1 MKVKCQL
8 TPFAY
13 ACSTFGPDVTVRI
26 MQSLYSIHDGNGTI
40 ITEIQT
46 HLANG
51 LPTMQLIGTVGK
63 SLDESRERVRSAFAS
78 SNIEMPKK
86 KITINIS
93 PSDIAKNGAHYDLA
107 IALSILLAGK
117 QIKAGNLS
125 EMPIIL
131 GELGLDG
138 DVKPVRGILGKLLAA
153 KNAGFSYFIIPKTNE
168 RQAALI
174 PHIHIYP
181 VDHIKDLKRAL
192 ENLGVEYYSTKD
204 GHPISTRSSRA
215 IVDMS
220 EVIGQTAAKRALM
233 IAAAGQHNVM
243 LSGPPG
249 VGKSMLAKAMIGIM
263 PPMNRNEV
271 ITITHLHSL
280 VGAQS
285 SDLITTRPLRSPHHS
300 SSDVS
305 IIGGGQNPKP
315 GEITLAHG
323 GILFLDELPEF
334 KRSTIE
340 ALRQPLEDRVVT
352 VARAKDTTTYPADFI
367 LIATK
372 NPCPCGYYGSSKPC
386 ICTPLEIDRYQK
398 KLSGPLLDRIDLH
411 VTVDSIEH
419 EKLLSENPQATQEN
433 SASLQK
439 RVESVIAQQSKRF
452 GTTTTKN
459 GSMTNREIKKHAQL
473 SAPAKELLDTAA
485 RKLDLSA
492 RVYMKTI
499 KVARTIADLDSSDTI
514 ELLHISEALQYRPSK

>member
-1 MKVKCQL
+1 
-8 TPFAY
+8 
-13 ACSTFGPDVTVRI
+13 
-26 MQSLYSIHDGNGTI
+26 MQALYSVHDNGSSSVV
-40 ITEIQT
+40 TEIQT

-78 SNIEMPKK
+78 SHIEMPKK
-86 KITINIS
+86 KITVNIS
-93 PSDIAKNGAHYDLA
+93 PSDIAKNGAYYDLA
-107 IALSILLAGK
+107 IALSILLEGK
-117 QIKAGNLS
+117 QIKPQNVKDA
-125 EMPIIL
+125 PIIL
-131 GELGLDG
+131 GELGLEG
-138 DVKPVRGILGKLLAA
+138 DIKPVRGILGKIISA
-153 KNAGFSYFIIPKTNE
+153 KNAGFNYFIIPKDNE
-168 RQAALI
+168 RQAALV
-174 PHIHIYP
+174 PGIHIYP
-181 VDHIKDLKRAL
+181 ASHLKDIKKAM
-192 ENLGVEYYSTKD
+192 ETFGVAYYDTLDGNPILTK
-204 GHPISTRSSRA
+204 GHATSA
-215 IVDMS
+215 IDIS
-220 EVIGQTAAKRALM
+220 EVIGQAAAKRALL
-233 IAAAGQHNVM
+233 IAAAGQHNIL

-263 PPMNRNEV
+263 PPLNRDEV

-285 SDLITTRPLRSPHHS
+285 SELVTRRPLRSPHHS

-340 ALRQPLEDRVVT
+340 SLRQPLEDRIVT
-352 VARAKDTTTYPADFI
+352 VARAKDTTTYPADFT

-372 NPCPCGYYGSSKPC
+372 NPCPCGYYGSTKPC
-386 ICTPLEIDRYQK
+386 NCTPVEIDRYQK

-411 VTVDSIEH
+411 VTVDSIDH
-419 EKLLSENPQATQEN
+419 EKLLSDAAKLN
-433 SASLQK
+433 SEHSKDFQK
-439 RVESVIAQQSKRF
+439 RVVEVVARQKSRF
-452 GTTTTKN
+452 KNSTTRN
-459 GSMTNREIKKHAQL
+459 GSMSNREIKLHANL
-473 SAPAKELLDTAA
+473 TPAAKELLDTAA

-499 KVARTIADLDSSDTI
+499 KVARTIADLDNSEITD
-514 ELLHISEALQYRPSK
+514 LLHISEALQYRPSK